1 MYDRHGHDLHSCVS
15 SSSNALRSRSTS
27 TGLLPL
33 VSRPRLLSSARNS
46 TTFNLDGSIMHAR
59 YAPLIRQANSCTP
72 QRLTQRRK
80 CSQKTHIH
88 APLTRAAYTIWRNSR
103 KQLVTQR
110 APWLLVDHATVSTD
124 ASCTTNR
131 DRCFIRDQVRRVRR
145 LVHSKAG
152 RAIIGHDA
160 RCSCEFKKGV
170 RLSHTLIHILALL
183 HFIIFVSLME
193 ISEND

>member
-1 MYDRHGHDLHSCVS
+1 MMYDRHGHDLHSCVS

-103 KQLVTQR
+103 KQLVCVAR
-110 APWLLVDHATVSTD
+110 AVAIGWP
-124 ASCTTNR
+124 R
-131 DRCFIRDQVRRVRR
+131 DRFDRRQLYDQSRPLFHPRPSAARPT
-145 LVHSKAG
+145 
-152 RAIIGHDA
+152 IG
-160 RCSCEFKKGV
+160 
-170 RLSHTLIHILALL
+170 
-183 HFIIFVSLME
+183 SL
-193 ISEND
+193 